1 MPTLTKKDYATA
13 VKNNDKAVQLLRQV
27 WKLIPD
33 IRVEQFVDDIE
44 ELTKKYKKKIVELE
58 K

>member
-1 MPTLTKKDYATA
+1 MPTLTKKDYESA

-33 IRVEQFVDDIE
+33 IRVEQLVDDIE
-44 ELTKKYKKKIVELE
+44 ALTKKYKKKIVELE